1 MTDVLDTLGIFDA
14 TASLPEQVVAAAER
28 TRGTAGL
35 PDREDIENV
44 VVLGMGGSGIA
55 GDILLAT
62 AAPFMPVPVVVVK
75 SYIPPA
81 FVSDTSLVFA
91 ISFSGD
97 TEETVEAAAEAA
109 VQGAKVVVVSAG
121 GELERMAESWGAA
134 YVAVPTD
141 GIPMPRVGL
150 GAMAIP
156 PLVVLEE
163 IGLFAGATEWIELAV
178 AQLRRRRDSLLRP
191 NNLAIEL
198 ARRLGRTIPLIH
210 GGGAVGQTAGSRWRT
225 QVNENAKAPAFS
237 STQPELCHNE
247 ICGWGQHGDVTRQL
261 FTLVNLRHD
270 HEHPQLSRRV
280 ELVADMMRE
289 VVAGIEEVRAEGE
302 GELAQ
307 LLDLILVGDF
317 TSFHLAAQEGIDPG
331 PIPAL
336 DEIKSR
342 LAEERQL

>member
-1 MTDVLDTLGIFDA
+1 
-14 TASLPEQVVAAAER
+14 
-28 TRGTAGL
+28 
-35 PDREDIENV
+35 
-44 VVLGMGGSGIA
+44 MGGSGVA

-81 FVSDTSLVFA
+81 FVSETSLVFA

-109 VQGAKVVVVSAG
+109 VQGARVVVVAG
-121 GELERMAESWGAA
+121 GGEMRRLAESWKAPFIRVAA
-134 YVAVPTD
+134 D
-141 GIPMPRVGL
+141 GIPQPRAGL

-191 NNLAIEL
+191 DNLAVTL
-198 ARRLGRTIPLIH
+198 ARKIGRTIPLIH
-210 GGGAVGQTAGSRWRT
+210 GAGAVGGTAATRWRT
-225 QVNENAKAPAFS
+225 QVNENAKSPAFS
-237 STQPELCHNE
+237 GVQPELCHNE
-247 ICGWGQHGDVTRQL
+247 ICGWGQHGDVTRQV

-270 HEHPQLSRRV
+270 HEHPQVARRF
-280 ELVADMMRE
+280 ELVSDMVRE
-289 VVAGIEEVRAEGE
+289 VVAGIEEVRGEGE

-317 TSFHLAAQEGIDPG
+317 TSLHLAAQEGIDPG
-331 PIPAL
+331 PVPAL
-336 DEIKSR
+336 DEIKQR
-342 LAEERQL
+342 LAEDRP